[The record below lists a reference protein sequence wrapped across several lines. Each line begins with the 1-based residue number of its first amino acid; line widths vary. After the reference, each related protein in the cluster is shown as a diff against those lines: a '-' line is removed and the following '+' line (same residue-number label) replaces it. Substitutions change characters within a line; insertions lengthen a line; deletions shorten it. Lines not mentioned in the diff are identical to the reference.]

1 MMVGVFR
8 NNSIKYLE
16 NIIYLRENFLFC
28 NIILKFLRNFWYFC
42 CDICL
47 YLISCVLIY
56 VIIEFLFGM
65 IFYGFSVY
73 FI

>member
-42 CDICL
+42 DICL

-56 VIIEFLFGM
+56 VFIEFLFGM